1 MVARR
6 NETRGGMALTTTR
19 RATRWPHALLA
30 ALIVAAVALGTGCAI
45 DPMIRL
51 NEEIEAEDLQV
62 RREAVLRL
70 ANLDDPRAVVA
81 LNEVFED
88 DPELR
93 DMAAVALVKKGR
105 EQVTDRK
112 PDPIIEGIAALANN
126 VHLSEIVR
134 ARAAWILG
142 EIGDREAIPA
152 LKTAAGAKLA
162 SGAAATLVRE
172 QATQALEKLGYKEAG
187 RPFEIPMGTLADQD
201 MVTLIEPEPIEVE
214 AEAPAE
220 AT

>member
-1 MVARR
+1 MRC
-6 NETRGGMALTTTR
+6 LY
-19 RATRWPHALLA
+19 ATATALLLVMA
-30 ALIVAAVALGTGCAI
+30 WGLSGCAI
-45 DPMIRL
+45 DPMVRL
-51 NEEIEAEDLQV
+51 NEDIEAEDVDV
-62 RREAVLRL
+62 RREAVLTL
-70 ANLDDPRAVVA
+70 ANLDDPRSIVA
-81 LNEVFED
+81 LNDVFEGD
-88 DPELR
+88 EELR

-162 SGAAATLVRE
+162 NNEPATLVRE
-172 QATQALEKLGYKEAG
+172 QATQALEKLGYKSAG
-187 RPFEIPMGTLADQD
+187 RPFEIPMGTLENQV
-201 MVTLIEPEPIEVE
+201 VTVLPEPEPIG
-214 AEAPAE
+214 
-220 AT
+220 ATEEPVA

>member
-1 MVARR
+1 VWIASTPRARI
-6 NETRGGMALTTTR
+6 TRSLCA
-19 RATRWPHALLA
+19 ALA
-30 ALIVAAVALGTGCAI
+30 ALFVAAGGLVTGCAI
-45 DPMIRL
+45 DPMVRL
-51 NEEIEAEDLQV
+51 TEEIEAEDIRI

-70 ANLDDPRAVVA
+70 ANLDDQRAVVA
-81 LNEVFED
+81 LNDVFED

-93 DMAAVALVKKGR
+93 DVAAVALVKKGR

-126 VHLSEIVR
+126 VHLSEIIR

-152 LKTAAGAKLA
+152 LKTAAAAKLVT
-162 SGAAATLVRE
+162 GAVAPLVRE

-187 RPFEIPMGTLADQD
+187 RPFEIPMGSLADQD
-201 MVTLIEPEPIEVE
+201 MTTLIEPQPIGVE
-214 AEAPAE
+214 AEAEDDTA
-220 AT
+220 

>member
-1 MVARR
+1 VARR
-6 NETRGGMALTTTR
+6 NETGAGTPSAPARRITR
-19 RATRWPHALLA
+19 SLHAILA
-30 ALIVAAVALGTGCAI
+30 ALIVAGAWLLAGCAI
-45 DPMIRL
+45 DPMVRL
-51 NEEIEAEDLQV
+51 NEDIEAEDMQV

-70 ANLDDPRAVVA
+70 ANLDDQRAVVA

-88 DPELR
+88 DPELM

-105 EQVTDRK
+105 EQVTERK
-112 PDPIIEGIAALANN
+112 PDPIIDGIAALANN

-134 ARAAWILG
+134 GRAAWILG

-162 SGAAATLVRE
+162 SGAVAPLVRE

-201 MVTLIEPEPIEVE
+201 MTTLIEPEPIGVE
-214 AEAPAE
+214 AGAAE
-220 AT
+220 DAA

>member
-1 MVARR
+1 MAA
-6 NETRGGMALTTTR
+6 GGL
-19 RATRWPHALLA
+19 
-30 ALIVAAVALGTGCAI
+30 VTGCAI
-45 DPMIRL
+45 DPMVRL
-51 NEEIEAEDLQV
+51 TEEIEAEDIRI

-70 ANLDDPRAVVA
+70 ANLDDQRAVVA
-81 LNEVFED
+81 LNDVFED

-93 DMAAVALVKKGR
+93 DVAAVALVKKGR

-126 VHLSEIVR
+126 VHLSEIIR

-152 LKTAAGAKLA
+152 LKTAAAAKLVT
-162 SGAAATLVRE
+162 GAVAPLVRE

-187 RPFEIPMGTLADQD
+187 RPFEIPMGSLADQD
-201 MVTLIEPEPIEVE
+201 MTTLIEPQPIGVE
-214 AEAPAE
+214 AEAEDDTA
-220 AT
+220 

>member
-1 MVARR
+1 MRC
-6 NETRGGMALTTTR
+6 LY
-19 RATRWPHALLA
+19 ATATALLLFMA
-30 ALIVAAVALGTGCAI
+30 WGLSGCAI
-45 DPMIRL
+45 DPMERL
-51 NEEIEAEDLQV
+51 TDDIEAEDVDV
-62 RREAVLRL
+62 RREAVLTL
-70 ANLDDPRAVVA
+70 ANLDDPRSIVA
-81 LNEVFED
+81 LNDVFEGD
-88 DPELR
+88 EELR

-162 SGAAATLVRE
+162 NNEPATLVRE
-172 QATQALEKLGYKEAG
+172 QATQALEKLGYKSAG
-187 RPFEIPMGTLADQD
+187 RPFEIPMGTLENQV
-201 MVTLIEPEPIEVE
+201 VTVLPEPEPIG
-214 AEAPAE
+214 
-220 AT
+220 ATEEPVA